1 MKSASKAFTRGSRIS
16 LAEARQILH
25 LPDNATMEEALQKYK
40 HLYEKNGEAGATYI
54 QGRVYRAMERLE
66 MENGGGPITGMHNQ
80 QQSTASGEDGDG
92 PRKGDQT

>member
-1 MKSASKAFTRGSRIS
+1 
-16 LAEARQILH
+16 
-25 LPDNATMEEALQKYK
+25 MEEALQKYK

-80 QQSTASGEDGDG
+80 QQQTTTTTPGEEGS
-92 PRKGDQT
+92 KKNDQT